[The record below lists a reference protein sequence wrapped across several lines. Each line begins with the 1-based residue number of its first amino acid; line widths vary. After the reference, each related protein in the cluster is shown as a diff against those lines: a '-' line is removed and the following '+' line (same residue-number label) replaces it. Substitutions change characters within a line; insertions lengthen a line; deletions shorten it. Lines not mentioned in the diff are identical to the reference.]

1 MLGGGHL
8 RTLFGGEGRGLEKED
23 AFCLGQGGG
32 RALPAPWRRSLCR
45 GGDLEDEI

>member
-23 AFCLGQGGG
+23 AFCLERQDKGEGG
-32 RALPAPWRRSLCR
+32 RYQHHGVALCVGEGA
-45 GGDLEDEI
+45 